1 MDFLLY
7 IVWIWTVFQYLKQQ
21 LSDTG
26 CKEGLERRGNRQRQR
41 EHPDL
46 STVIDYVLF
55 TFHCFDAQ
63 SGQVF
68 Y

>member
-1 MDFLLY
+1 MKKNEEK
-7 IVWIWTVFQYLKQQ
+7 VFRGREIESELK
-21 LSDTG
+21 
-26 CKEGLERRGNRQRQR
+26 RQR

>member
-1 MDFLLY
+1 MKKGKQDF
-7 IVWIWTVFQYLKQQ
+7 FERQQ
-21 LSDTG
+21 
-26 CKEGLERRGNRQRQR
+26 

-46 STVIDYVLF
+46 STVIDYVRF

>member
-1 MDFLLY
+1 MNLELDTDFAHKKKKKKSEEKVLRGRK
-7 IVWIWTVFQYLKQQ
+7 IE
-21 LSDTG
+21 S
-26 CKEGLERRGNRQRQR
+26 ELERQQ

>member
-1 MDFLLY
+1 MANSE
-7 IVWIWTVFQYLKQQ
+7 VLK
-21 LSDTG
+21 
-26 CKEGLERRGNRQRQR
+26 RGEIENELARQH

-46 STVIDYVLF
+46 STEIDYVLF
-55 TFHCFDAQ
+55 TFHCLDAQ

>member
-1 MDFLLY
+1 MNVDLDADLV
-7 IVWIWTVFQYLKQQ
+7 IGPMVLRGSVIK
-21 LSDTG
+21 S
-26 CKEGLERRGNRQRQR
+26 ELERQR